1 MKNFLLFLLLL
12 PACLVAQVISIQTAR
27 TMPLGATVTVRG
39 VVSNDYELGKI
50 RYLQDGTAG
59 IAAFPGTGSVPGFE
73 TNVETGDSIEVT
85 GVLVNYFG
93 LLEISPITAYSVI
106 SSGPA
111 PTPKLITFS
120 EINESLESQLVQFEC
135 VVFAAGGSTFAG
147 NTTYSVRDLDG
158 IAKQVYL
165 RSGHP
170 LAGDLVP
177 GSPIRLTGVLSRY
190 FDFQILPRNEADF
203 PVATCFYFTDQPEQ
217 SDIQTDGFRLEWRT
231 NFPASARLHYGLTP
245 DMGSTVTLGGSAMNQ
260 VYDFSGLTPGAVYW
274 VQTESEYNGQVI
286 RSEIRPFATKSLS
299 SGQIKVYFNHDIDPA
314 FANGFVPE
322 GQSTA
327 EVLAATIT
335 HINAAEQTIDVAM
348 YNNSRSDLTNAL
360 KDAHARGVRVRY
372 VASLDASNSALNN
385 PPPFPVIYG
394 NVDAIMHD
402 KFMVIDVALPDKA
415 WVMGGSMNWTTQNV
429 FTDFNNTLFIQ
440 DQSLAR
446 AYTLEFEEMWG
457 SSGDFPDEPNS
468 RFGALKRDN
477 TPHRFIIGSTPVEL
491 WFSPSDQTTR
501 RIVEPM
507 YSTDDEVLFALFSFT
522 KNDMSDA
529 LVDQHISGRTV
540 RGIMENINDVGSE
553 YNYLNNTGIECLSHS
568 ISGDLHHKYA
578 VIDAN
583 SSDPT
588 VITGSHN
595 WSFAAE
601 TLNDENTLIIR
612 DYRLASLFKA
622 EFEKRRQEL
631 VVGVAAPA
639 DGSVLIYPNPA
650 TERLHWRWPASW
662 STAEVTVTDLLGKP
676 VLHLSADLSV
686 NSLDISM
693 LPSGLYAFTLRSEY
707 GLFSIPFQKI

>member
-1 MKNFLLFLLLL
+1 MKNFFLLFLLL
-12 PACLVAQVISIQTAR
+12 PACLTAQVISIQTAR
-27 TMPLGATVTVRG
+27 NMPAGATVTVRG
-39 VVSNDYELGKI
+39 VVTNGYELGKI

-73 TNVETGDSIEVT
+73 TTVEAGDSIEVT
-85 GVLVNYFG
+85 GVLVYYYG
-93 LLEISPITAYSVI
+93 LLEISPITSYSVI
-106 SSGPA
+106 ASGPV

-120 EINESLESQLVQFEC
+120 EITDALESQLVRFEC
-135 VVFAAGGSTFAG
+135 VVFAAGGSTFTG
-147 NTTYSVRDLDG
+147 NTAYSVRDLDG
-158 IAKQVYL
+158 VAAQVFL

-231 NFPASARLHYGLTP
+231 NFPASARIHYGLTP
-245 DMGSTVTLGGSAMNQ
+245 DLGNTVNVAGSNINQ
-260 VYDFSGLTPGAVYW
+260 VHEFSGLTPGSVYW

-286 RSEIRPFATKSLS
+286 YSEPRPFATKSLS

-314 FANGFVPE
+314 FANGFAPD

-327 EVLAATIT
+327 EVLAETIAR
-335 HINAAEQTIDVAM
+335 INAAEQTIDVAM

-385 PPPFPVIYG
+385 TPPFPVIYG

-402 KFMVIDVALPDKA
+402 KFMVIDVALPDKV

-457 SSGDFPDEPNS
+457 SSGDFPDEQNS
-468 RFGALKRDN
+468 RFGAVKRDN
-477 TPHRFIIGSTPVEL
+477 TPHRFIIGNTPVDL
-491 WFSPSDQTTR
+491 WFSPSDQTTS
-501 RIVEPM
+501 RIVEPI
-507 YSTDDEVLFALFSFT
+507 YTTDEEALFALFSFT

-529 LVDQHISGRTV
+529 LVDQHISGRSV

-553 YNYLNNTGIECLSHS
+553 YNYLNNSSIECLAHS

-583 SSDPT
+583 STDPT

-601 TLNDENTLIIR
+601 TVNDENTLIIH
-612 DYRLASLFKA
+612 DYRVASLFKA

-631 VVGVAAPA
+631 VVGVSTPG
-639 DGSVLIYPNPA
+639 DLSMPLYPNPA
-650 TERLHWRWPASW
+650 TERLYWHWPAPW
-662 STAEVTVTDLLGKP
+662 SAAELTVSDMLGKP

-707 GLFSIPFQKI
+707 GFFCVPFQKI